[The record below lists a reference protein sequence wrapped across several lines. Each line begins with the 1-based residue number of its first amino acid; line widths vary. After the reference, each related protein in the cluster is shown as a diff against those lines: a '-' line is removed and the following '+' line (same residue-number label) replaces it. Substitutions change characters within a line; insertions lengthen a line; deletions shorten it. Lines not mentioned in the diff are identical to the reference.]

1 MKRRKVKEQCRKVL
15 REVLGKRY
23 SKHSARYICYIV
35 DDFKYWVARDA
46 YKVLHGRDISVA
58 VPTEYPPMMEI

>member
-15 REVLGKRY
+15 REIFGKRC

-35 DDFKYWVARDA
+35 DDFNYWVAREA
-46 YKVLHGRDISVA
+46 YRVLHGCDIPIA
-58 VPTEYPPMMEI
+58 VPKEYPPMVEL